1 MPRIEGG
8 GGIELAVP
16 GLGLCL
22 TSGAMLCG
30 RTVASDGEAA
40 TAFSVLTAAFV
51 ATGLDAVALVA
62 FAAVGTCESD
72 RDGPTLLPGL
82 V

>member
-1 MPRIEGG
+1 MPRIDGG

-30 RTVASDGEAA
+30 RTVASEGEAA
-40 TAFSVLTAAFV
+40 TAFSVLTAAVV
-51 ATGLDAVALVA
+51 ALGLDAVAVVA
-62 FAAVGTCESD
+62 LGAVGT
-72 RDGPTLLPGL
+72 
-82 V
+82 

>member
-1 MPRIEGG
+1 MPRIDGG

-30 RTVASDGEAA
+30 RAVASEGEAA
-40 TAFSVLTAAFV
+40 TAFSVLTAAVV
-51 ATGLDAVALVA
+51 ALGLDAVVVVALG
-62 FAAVGTCESD
+62 AVGT
-72 RDGPTLLPGL
+72 
-82 V
+82 